1 MDIRSYKNIIPYG
14 FLLFLLV
21 AGLFSAFGN
30 NPQVDAS
37 INSLAIPVFLFSISI
52 LLSKSNK
59 YVRETICNHI
69 SQMNRELNN
78 TPNDDYTR
86 TKYEK
91 MNEQKLLFEKFF
103 KVDNLTQAINLFAIL
118 SFAICLLSLT
128 GIVSFPSDCGYINI
142 FSLALVFFDFFVLDD
157 ILQRTVQSS
166 IREIHESAI
175 KLTENEL
182 SDGSDGK

>member
-59 YVRETICNHI
+59 YVRETIQEHI
-69 SQMNRELNN
+69 SQIDRELNG

-86 TKYEK
+86 AKYEK
-91 MNEQKLLFEKFF
+91 MNEYNLLCKKFF
-103 KVDNLTQAINLFAIL
+103 TIDKFTRAINVFAIL
-118 SFAICLLSLT
+118 SFAICLLSVT
-128 GIVSFPSDCGYINI
+128 GIISFTSDCGYINI

-157 ILQRTVQSS
+157 IIQKTVRTS
-166 IREIHESAI
+166 IDKIHEAAI
-175 KLTENEL
+175 KLSDKEL
-182 SDGSDGK
+182 SDGSKER